1 MRSAIFLFLRVFIVE
16 KWLKCKGIFG
26 YQGLILRNEQIHN
39 TLDHTDVTVKNNY
52 FFLSETFIKQ
62 HSRHSG

>member
-1 MRSAIFLFLRVFIVE
+1 MRGAIFLFLRVFIVK
-16 KWLKCKGIFG
+16 KWLQWKGIFS
-26 YQGLILRNEQIHN
+26 YKGLILRNEQIHN
-39 TLDHTDVTVKNNY
+39 TLDHIDVTVKNNY